1 MSVGENNKKFRQTIT
16 IFSITEK
23 KILAYRYFF
32 SMSDE
37 ESHSESEFYYPE
49 GKNRPKTSKITRP
62 KLPLTETKISVAV
75 KRNYKS
81 LFKNRKVETL

>member
-1 MSVGENNKKFRQTIT
+1 MPKKIT

-23 KILAYRYFF
+23 KLANRHFF

-49 GKNRPKTSKITRP
+49 EEELRKKRPYNK
-62 KLPLTETKISVAV
+62 
-75 KRNYKS
+75 
-81 LFKNRKVETL
+81 